1 MAARSRQ
8 LHRTSIMRKVALFL
22 LAATIATPALAHD
35 RYPPPRDDLRDA
47 ARVLSDPRAQVGVAV
62 LVDQLASAVLD
73 TRVGPLAALAPD
85 SDIRPNDTLADIQ
98 RRRDPAYRAK
108 LRRDTIG
115 AVAVA
120 GRAAG
125 DAAAM
130 ADEVNAA
137 VVRLRRVIDSIE
149 R

>member
-1 MAARSRQ
+1 
-8 LHRTSIMRKVALFL
+8 MRKTALIL
-22 LAATIATPALAHD
+22 LATTMATPAMA
-35 RYPPPRDDLRDA
+35 RERAAPPSHRDDLRTA
-47 ARVLSDPRAQVGVAV
+47 ARTLSDPRVQAGVAG
-62 LVDQLASAVLD
+62 LVDQLAAAMLD
-73 TRVGPLAALAPD
+73 TRVGPLADLAPD
-85 SDIRPNDTLADIQ
+85 ADIRPNDTLADIQ

-108 LRRDTIG
+108 LRAGTIG

-130 ADEVNAA
+130 TDEVDAA
-137 VVRLRRVIDSIE
+137 VVRLRRVLDSID

>member
-1 MAARSRQ
+1 
-8 LHRTSIMRKVALFL
+8 MRKISLFL
-22 LAATIATPALAHD
+22 LATTMATPAMAHG
-35 RYPPPRDDLRDA
+35 REAPGPTRHDLREA
-47 ARVLSDPRAQVGVAV
+47 ARTLNDPRVQAGIAG
-62 LVDQLASAVLD
+62 LVDQLTAAVLD
-73 TRVGPLAALAPD
+73 TRVGPLADLAPHA
-85 SDIRPNDTLADIQ
+85 DIRPNDTLADIQ

-108 LRRDTIG
+108 LRAGTLG

-130 ADEVNAA
+130 TDEVDAA
-137 VVRLRRVIDSIE
+137 IVRLRRVIDSVD